1 MAKPRSPGGTK
12 RTQSER
18 RRKKKEKEE
27 KEKGKKDRKK
37 KETEKKDRK
46 KDRKGL
52 RSAHQADALL
62 LGHVRVEATAD
73 PEFDI
78 LTNGRREEISIL
90 DRGDEGDVRP
100 QPLRLV
106 VAQVAAV

>member
-27 KEKGKKDRKK
+27 K
-37 KETEKKDRK
+37 EKKDRK

-78 LTNGRREEISIL
+78 LTNGRREEVGIL